1 MPVRRNGFGRDDYR
15 TPPALIE
22 YIHEQILPSLALPS
36 DTQYYDPAA
45 GDGRLLEPVSAAAAT
60 VHNFDVCPAEGVR
73 EQNFLSSE
81 IVRPTAAPLC
91 VVMKIHPIRYY
102 ARPIPQPIST
112 AHHASR

>member
-22 YIHEQILPSLALPS
+22 YIHEQILPSLALAS

-45 GDGRLLEPVSAAAAT
+45 GDGRLLEPVCAAT
-60 VHNFDVCPAEGVR
+60 VHNFDVCPRAEPRDRSPDGSTLVCGHESTLR
-73 EQNFLSSE
+73 
-81 IVRPTAAPLC
+81 
-91 VVMKIHPIRYY
+91 HH